1 MVVGG
6 VGWVNPLIKQ
16 NQKENLWKSL
26 FTDSVEWS
34 SKKLWKM
41 TSADV
46 KTIRNKTPGDC
57 VIKQF
62 IRSTFK
68 TWKEM

>member
-46 KTIRNKTPGDC
+46 KTD
-57 VIKQF
+57 VKQ
-62 IRSTFK
+62 
-68 TWKEM
+68 

>member
-46 KTIRNKTPGDC
+46 KTDVNHKN
-57 VIKQF
+57 
-62 IRSTFK
+62 
-68 TWKEM
+68 